1 MKIYQAKGRECFFYV
16 LRKWP
21 KIIIGAFFIAL
32 LFGAKTGFDTYRS
45 WDQKQADVDTIM
57 QQRDALVEI
66 YDQSLSTIESDIES
80 TENET
85 TEYKEY
91 LDGAVILRAD
101 ENATGIASVDLFFA
115 SYDEEGNV
123 QDLPDGA
130 VELFASALTNSID
143 WERVAT
149 SVDLPS
155 NFLDQFFIIS
165 IDENNNRMMTL
176 KMFGL
181 DAGQAEGML
190 NDILNQAS
198 VLKEGYISQIPGFD
212 YTEMNKVSY
221 NGRSPEYIET
231 RSRIQNRYNELL
243 VAARDLYASKDALE
257 APPEAVYMP
266 TKAQVTKSI
275 VKHTVLGGAIGVVVM
290 VALFYVLFYLN
301 GKLHSADELA
311 YYTGSN
317 AMAYLSTA
325 RKKRSKLYRLFAK
338 KENNGL
344 LYSQKDAVLRTVAN
358 IKTQYPETTKVMF
371 TGIDAES
378 EAETIKKALAGA
390 KGMGFMFGIEKNI
403 LTDKEAFDH
412 VSYYDAVV
420 LVEKADTTSIDLIN
434 KEIEQINLAGK
445 KIAGSMIFR

>member
-16 LRKWP
+16 VRKWP
-21 KIIIGAFFIAL
+21 KIIIGALIVAV
-32 LFGAKTGFDTYRS
+32 LFGVKTGYDTHKS

-57 QQRDALVEI
+57 QQREALVEM
-66 YDQSLSTIESDIES
+66 YDQSLATIEADIES
-80 TENET
+80 TEKET
-85 TEYKEY
+85 IEYKEF

-101 ENATGIASVDLFFA
+101 ENATGIASVDLYFV
-115 SYDEEGNV
+115 SYNEDGTV
-123 QDLPDGA
+123 KDLPDGS

-149 SVDLPS
+149 SVEIPS
-155 NFLDQFFIIS
+155 NFLDQFLIIS
-165 IDENNNRMMTL
+165 IDETNNRMMTL

-198 VLKEGYISQIPGFD
+198 VIKEGYISQIPGFD

-221 NGRSPEYIET
+221 NGRAPEYIET

-275 VKHTVLGGAIGVVVM
+275 IKHTVFGGAIGVVVM

-311 YYTGSN
+311 YYTDSN
-317 AMAYLSTA
+317 AMAYLSPD
-325 RKKRSKLYRLFAK
+325 KKRSILYRFFAK

-344 LYSQKDAVLRTVAN
+344 LYSQKDAVLRTVSN
-358 IKTQYPETTKVMF
+358 IKAQYPEATKVMF
-371 TGIDAES
+371 TGINADS
-378 EAETIKKALAGA
+378 EAESLKKALAGA

-420 LVEKADTTSIDLIN
+420 LVEKADMTSIELIN

-445 KIAGSMIFR
+445 KIASSLLVR